1 MAQEDYD
8 VINAS
13 GAAVRA
19 DINSQLDAI
28 VSNNSGSSEPTT
40 TYSYQWWADTASNE
54 LKIRNGSNSAWIVL
68 GDLDTNNFGLAN
80 LVSPAFTGS
89 PTAPTQVSSD
99 SSTKIATTAMV
110 QAAAQAKVDADV
122 TINTIVDGVSIS
134 GRSIYIN
141 NGSATGGSNGD
152 VWFEY

>member
-28 VSNNSGSSEPTT
+28 VSNNSGSTEPGT
-40 TYSYQWWADTASNE
+40 TYSYQWWADTTANK
-54 LKIRNGSNSAWIVL
+54 LKMRDGANSSWIVV
-68 GDLDTNNFGLAN
+68 GDLDTTNFGLAD
-80 LVSPAFTGS
+80 LVSPSFSGN
-89 PTAPTQVSSD
+89 PTAPTQSSTD

-110 QAAAQAKVDADV
+110 QAAAQLKVDAHT
-122 TINTIVDGVSIS
+122 TINTVVDGTSIAD
-134 GRSIYIN
+134 RSIYIDN
-141 NGSATGGSNGD
+141 DAPTGGSNGD
-152 VWFEY
+152 VWLEY